1 MPVASTFTA
10 NERGY
15 TSVDSI
21 DPKTIS
27 ERERARI
34 ERLFVTSVG
43 DNGQLLVKARSTHI
57 VGRVQVGNATLIAPP
72 PFSSA
77 SFATLLCYSQNI
89 SFMKHILDRSSI
101 TSVAHASETDPFT
114 TMVAYLTVNIAKTV
128 LGRHVAKIYVPI
140 TERLHLLRGRILWN
154 HNIGKHHSAGMT
166 CKHYLLDTD
175 NSLNRVVFEGLDLC
189 RRILKN
195 TAWESEAKKQVF
207 IWRDLVT
214 QRIRSFDEIDRAVL
228 AIDRQTE
235 HYRPLIALC
244 RSLLL
249 GSSPDDVFSGKDSP
263 LQSMVFDLAI
273 LFEQFVTRLVTE
285 LATSLGFEVR
295 AQLTD
300 SRAFTD
306 GANETYRS
314 VRPDL
319 LLLDNGIPIAVLDAK
334 YKPRYVN
341 LDESGYVAPAQRI
354 TNADLYQMLFY
365 QSHLLARYQLQFPP
379 QAIIVSPTISKE
391 SFPPALRFQSI
402 RWSDVDPAATRGLSV
417 RLFALDLPELL
428 NVGIEDIRTIS
439 RSPAAQPLR
448 NLIASLR
455 PTAGVLHG

>member
-1 MPVASTFTA
+1 MPVASTFFA
-10 NERGY
+10 NETGY
-15 TSVDSI
+15 ISVDSI
-21 DPKTIS
+21 DARTIS
-27 ERERARI
+27 GQERARI
-34 ERLFVTSVG
+34 DRLFVSSVG
-43 DNGQLLVKARSTHI
+43 NKGQLLVRARSTHI
-57 VGRVQVGNATLIAPP
+57 VGRVQVGNATLVAPP

-77 SFATLLCYSQNI
+77 NFATLLCYSQNI
-89 SFMKHILDRSSI
+89 AFLKHIFDRSSI

-114 TMVAYLTVNIAKTV
+114 TMVAYLTVNTAKAV
-128 LGRHVAKIYVPI
+128 LGRHVAKTYIPI

-154 HNIGKHHSAGMT
+154 KNIGKHHSAGVA
-166 CKHYLLDTD
+166 CKHYLHDTD

-189 RRILKN
+189 RKILRN
-195 TAWESEAKKQVF
+195 TAWESEANRQVF

-214 QRIRSFDEIDRAVL
+214 QRIRSFDEIDRTVL

-263 LQSMVFDLAI
+263 LQCMTFDLAI

-300 SRAFTD
+300 SRALID
-306 GANETYRS
+306 GTNEPYRS

-319 LLLDNGIPIAVLDAK
+319 LLLDDGIPVAVLDAK

-341 LDESGYVAPAQRI
+341 HDESGYVSPANRI

-365 QSHLLARYQLQFPP
+365 QSHLLARYHLTFPP
-379 QAIIVSPTISKE
+379 KAIIVSPRITKD
-391 SFPPALRFQSI
+391 SFPPATRFQTI
-402 RWSDVDPAATRGLSV
+402 RWSDEDPIAARGLSV
-417 RLFALDLPELL
+417 SLFTLDLPELL
-428 NVGIEDIRTIS
+428 DVGIEDIQSIS
-439 RSPAAQPLR
+439 RSPAVQPLR
-448 NLIASLR
+448 NLMASLR
-455 PTAGVLHG
+455 PTACVLHG